1 MMKLRFTKPRFAA
14 FTFTCLLVSLGCE
27 SLLRSVVSAEILKIA
42 KHTARG
48 PGENLGDAEHV
59 VLTPQTLTTCPD
71 NAPGGVCLWRFTS
84 TKGGRVRASQ
94 NDEAKHVF
102 DLTGLV
108 VFEDAGCKTRARVR
122 HVELTT
128 SSGEHWRRAGDGD
141 HSHRGKVIVDG
152 EKMAEAEKAYHP
164 HVGGILPGGFK
175 HFTLE
180 ASWGGSKVVV
190 GVEPGSRISC
200 WAFQTCAGCTT
211 HIGERFPLTAKVDFK
226 VGAGALGGEWQPVG
240 KWGENF
246 LEHDKPLPY
255 VQDEGRVK
263 VNKRDKHMQNR
274 LKETRHAFKK
284 EWGGWSALPGP
295 RCAVPAQDRGLWGG
309 CWRRIVVEPG
319 ATGPNHWDA
328 ATNTTT
334 QRPFPT

>member
-1 MMKLRFTKPRFAA
+1 MCVCCKRERVFVCFVCFKVWFAAALFGFLRIMMKLRFTKPRFAA

-211 HIGERFPLTAKVDFK
+211 HVR
-226 VGAGALGGEWQPVG
+226 
-240 KWGENF
+240 
-246 LEHDKPLPY
+246 
-255 VQDEGRVK
+255 
-263 VNKRDKHMQNR
+263 
-274 LKETRHAFKK
+274 
-284 EWGGWSALPGP
+284 
-295 RCAVPAQDRGLWGG
+295 
-309 CWRRIVVEPG
+309 
-319 ATGPNHWDA
+319 
-328 ATNTTT
+328 
-334 QRPFPT
+334 